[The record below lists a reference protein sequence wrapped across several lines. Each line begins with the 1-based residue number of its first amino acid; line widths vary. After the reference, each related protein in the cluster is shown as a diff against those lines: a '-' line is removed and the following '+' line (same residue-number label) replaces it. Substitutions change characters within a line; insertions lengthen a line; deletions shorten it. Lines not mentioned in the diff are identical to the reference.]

1 MLLTVKNKGITIS
14 DEALLPIA
22 LVCRKIIK
30 NSSIGND
37 SVVVVGQLMPE
48 RVIAVK
54 GSQIGVGT
62 RFFEKTYFRKAV
74 GQLGKS
80 W

>member
-14 DEALLPIA
+14 DEAILPIA

-37 SVVVVGQLMPE
+37 SMVVVGKLMPE
-48 RVIAVK
+48 RVTAVK

-62 RFFEKTYFRKAV
+62 RFFEKKLFSKGSGST
-74 GQLGKS
+74 G
-80 W
+80 